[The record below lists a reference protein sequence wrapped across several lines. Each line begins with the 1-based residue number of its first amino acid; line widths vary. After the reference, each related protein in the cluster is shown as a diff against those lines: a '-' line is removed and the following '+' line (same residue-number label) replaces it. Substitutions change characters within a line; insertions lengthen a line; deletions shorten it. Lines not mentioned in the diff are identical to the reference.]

1 MNREKTRLAK
11 LETKWTAQRKA
22 DEGAP
27 AKQVQQKKQQPS
39 NMFDLL
45 DEEEDEEEKEEV
57 KPEKEEQ
64 VKEYA
69 LTWSAIVQQQR
80 APEPSAE
87 PSPSYAMAAWM
98 KDGISAPRF
107 FKGRCWADL
116 EDDE

>member
-11 LETKWTAQRKA
+11 LEAKWTAQRKA

-45 DEEEDEEEKEEV
+45 DEEEDEEEREEV

-64 VKEYA
+64 VKA
-69 LTWSAIVQQQR
+69 DSLTWSAIVQQR
-80 APEPSAE
+80 APEQPSTE
-87 PSPSYAMAAWM
+87 PPSYAMAAWM